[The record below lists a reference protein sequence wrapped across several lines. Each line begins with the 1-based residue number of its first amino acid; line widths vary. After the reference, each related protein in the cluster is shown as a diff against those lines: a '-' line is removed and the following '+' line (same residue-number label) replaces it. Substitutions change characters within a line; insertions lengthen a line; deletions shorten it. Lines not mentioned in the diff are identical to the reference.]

1 MQVLSQSVSNA
12 LALSKRKDVLETS
25 KFVALFDKFFDLLNV
40 NNFTEGT
47 KKNKPFL
54 HPFSGKLN
62 VWLSTV
68 SYVSGFLC
76 SGFRMCSYPTW
87 TSGNPV

>member
-25 KFVALFDKFFDLLNV
+25 KFVALFDKFFDLLNM

-54 HPFSGKLN
+54 HPYRHSDDFHLAVN
-62 VWLSTV
+62 
-68 SYVSGFLC
+68 
-76 SGFRMCSYPTW
+76 
-87 TSGNPV
+87 